1 MFKFTMRRIVKLF
14 HPKDKN
20 YLLEILKKDM
30 NIYDTV
36 DFFKKNKS
44 KAIPSKEIIERIL
57 LKDIINLHNDTGIQ
71 SIDRIKSMI
80 KAIRQGKEILSD
92 EKKIPNV
99 RLVKTKDNK
108 HVLFDG
114 HHSMLAYMFC
124 GRQYLHKIPHIIVED
139 EDKCITDEEIKVFFG
154 EHADKADWKEHTINW
169 QEEKEK
175 QLCKR
180 IQKNMG
186 ELMYSISKALQ

>member
-1 MFKFTMRRIVKLF
+1 MRIVRL
-14 HPKDKN
+14 
-20 YLLEILKKDM
+20 
-30 NIYDTV
+30 IYPNKGKISISSIKISGDHTIYGTV
-36 DFFKKNKS
+36 DVFKQNIPQDKS
-44 KAIPSKEIIERIL
+44 IEEIKEKIL

-80 KAIRQGKEILSD
+80 KAIREGKDILSD
-92 EKKIPNV
+92 KKIPNIK
-99 RLVKTKDNK
+99 LIKTKDNK

-124 GRQYLHKIPHIIVED
+124 GKQYLHEIPHIIVEN

-154 EHADKADWKEHTINW
+154 DHANKADWKEHTINW
-169 QEEKEK
+169 QQEKEK

-180 IQKNMG
+180 IHKNMG
-186 ELMYSISKALQ
+186 EVIHSISKALQ

>member
-1 MFKFTMRRIVKLF
+1 MRIIKLISPNNDNSTTISSLKISGEHTIYETVDVFKQNI
-14 HPKDKN
+14 PKDKSI
-20 YLLEILKKDM
+20 EEVK
-30 NIYDTV
+30 
-36 DFFKKNKS
+36 
-44 KAIPSKEIIERIL
+44 ERIL

-80 KAIRQGKEILSD
+80 KAVRQGKEILSN
-92 EKKIPNV
+92 ENIPNV

-108 HVLFDG
+108 HILFDG
-114 HHSMLAYMFC
+114 HHSMLAYMHC
-124 GRQYLHKIPHIIVED
+124 GKQYLHEIPHIIVED
-139 EDKCITDEEIKVFFG
+139 EYITDEEIKVFFG
-154 EHADKADWKEHTINW
+154 KHADKADWKEHTINW

-186 ELMYSISKALQ
+186 EVMHSINKALQ